1 MESYTR
7 RKFSTTRSF
16 SLIRSFGSIDLRGRQ
31 HWNDHTKESSIRLG
45 LSVMICFHRHGVLLE
60 AMCEENSTG
69 INESWIRLVL
79 STIFLFGSD
88 ILLVSTGTINSAGN
102 KES

>member
-1 MESYTR
+1 
-7 RKFSTTRSF
+7 
-16 SLIRSFGSIDLRGRQ
+16 
-31 HWNDHTKESSIRLG
+31 
-45 LSVMICFHRHGVLLE
+45 LLE